1 MKLTGDEAREIV
13 WECNKDWEQ
22 IEYDLV
28 DNNRWS
34 LFYEGVFKHIP
45 TGKYYKFEWSKG
57 ATEYQ
62 DEKPFQ
68 YTKEVIPVEVHSVE
82 KTVQVWEVVQVWEP
96 RSAT

>member
-13 WECNKDWEQ
+13 WECNEDWEQ
-22 IEYDLV
+22 IEYELV

-34 LFYEGVFKHIP
+34 LHYEGVFKHIP
-45 TGKYYKFEWSKG
+45 TEKYYKFEWSKG

-82 KTVQVWEVVQVWEP
+82 KTVQVWGP